1 MDLIQAIEL
10 FAMVT
15 GVVYVVL
22 EILQKNAMWVV
33 GIATGAACAY
43 SFSIQHSWGMVGLN
57 LYYVVMSIV
66 GLIRWKK
73 DAAAVGEGEIHLRP
87 LPRKTALWSVAL
99 YLVGSLV
106 LIWLFR
112 RFGDKAPELD
122 ALATMLSVIATW
134 WLAESHLQQWLL
146 WIVADVLT
154 TVLCLVT
161 GQYWLSILYLAYVF
175 SAAYGYYHWKKKGIV
190 VNLQGNNT
198 ADQ

>member
-1 MDLIQAIEL
+1 
-10 FAMVT
+10 
-15 GVVYVVL
+15 
-22 EILQKNAMWVV
+22 
-33 GIATGAACAY
+33 
-43 SFSIQHSWGMVGLN
+43 MVGLN

-87 LPRKTALWSVAL
+87 LSRKTAFWSVLL

-161 GQYWLSILYLAYVF
+161 GQYWLSVLYAECLNVLKEWLF
-175 SAAYGYYHWKKKGIV
+175 I
-190 VNLQGNNT
+190 NLPSESC
-198 ADQ
+198 

>member
-1 MDLIQAIEL
+1 MDLVQAIEI

-15 GVVYVVL
+15 GVLYVVL

-57 LYYVVMSIV
+57 LYYVVMSVV
-66 GLIRWKK
+66 GLIRWTK
-73 DAAAVGEGEIHLRP
+73 DSAAVEEGQIHLRP
-87 LPRKTALWSVAL
+87 LSRKTALWSVLL

-112 RFGDKAPELD
+112 RFGDEAPELD

-154 TVLCLVT
+154 TALCLVT
-161 GQYWLSILYLAYVF
+161 GQYWLSVLYLAYVF
-175 SAAYGYYHWKKKGIV
+175 AAVYGYYHWKKNGIV
-190 VNLQGNNT
+190 VNLR
-198 ADQ
+198 